1 MDIPAEPIAN
11 RTGAGTLAGMVA
23 EHVEMVLFEQSLGD
37 GDGMHRPFGDRV
49 ADAAAKTSGTVLFD
63 VRIYGDNHVQRM
75 AAIGYDDAGTAIVL
89 MEKTGD
95 LRCASVNGETAVLVA
110 ELAAWES
117 SPLSEHARVDFRGAA
132 AMLLAKLRSSGHFG
146 RSS

>member
-1 MDIPAEPIAN
+1 
-11 RTGAGTLAGMVA
+11 MVA
-23 EHVEMVLFEQSLGD
+23 GYVEMVLFEQSLCD
-37 GDGMHRPFGDRV
+37 GDGMHRPFADRV

-63 VRIYGDNHVQRM
+63 VRIDGDTQVQRM
-75 AAIGYDDAGTAIVL
+75 AAIGYDDAGTAIIL

-117 SPLSEHARVDFRGAA
+117 SPLSEHARVDFRGTA
-132 AMLLAKLRSSGHFG
+132 AMLLAQLRSSGHFG
-146 RSS
+146 RSI